1 MKGFLLGFFISE
13 ISNTLSLFFPG
24 TEKYSAFSD
33 LYPRDITFCS
43 YFIIPKSNN
52 MKAFLTLVLILL
64 FGAAALAQK
73 TTHYGKVETLQ
84 MDIVLDSSLPV
95 SHNSGQIKATKEDAV
110 ARLYKFKNT
119 RVKRALAF
127 STKKNNPK
135 LA

>member
-1 MKGFLLGFFISE
+1 
-13 ISNTLSLFFPG
+13 
-24 TEKYSAFSD
+24 
-33 LYPRDITFCS
+33 
-43 YFIIPKSNN
+43 

-64 FGAAALAQK
+64 FGAVALAQK
-73 TTHYGKVETLQ
+73 TTDYGKVETLQ
-84 MDIVLDSSLPV
+84 MDIVLDSSLSV
-95 SHNSGQIKATKEDAV
+95 SHNSWKIEAAKEDAV

>member
-1 MKGFLLGFFISE
+1 
-13 ISNTLSLFFPG
+13 
-24 TEKYSAFSD
+24 
-33 LYPRDITFCS
+33 
-43 YFIIPKSNN
+43 

-73 TTHYGKVETLQ
+73 TAHYGKVETLQ
-84 MDIVLDSSLPV
+84 MDIVLDSSLPF

-110 ARLYKFKNT
+110 SRLYKFKNT
-119 RVKRALAF
+119 RVKRALSF